1 MGVHCLQSSFAGGE
15 VSPAVQARIDS
26 PAYSSWLKTARNF
39 FVHPQGGASNR
50 PGTVFMG
57 RAKYAGKPCRVIPF
71 VLGESEAY
79 VLELGEKYL
88 RIYTASGQVLGE
100 DNTPYELATPYLA
113 DEVAQI
119 NYTQYDQ
126 TLFLVHAN
134 HPPKQ
139 LTRLAD
145 GTFTFT
151 EVPLKYGPFM
161 LSNTDESKKLRL
173 TPYNETASSD
183 GVSATLSFQPIVYPN
198 LAVLGYFNN
207 VWFYSASDY
216 GLDIAGIVA
225 AFNKEFAN
233 AGFSAANLG
242 GIIKIVSPQATG
254 GDCNGMQFVLE
265 YRNSF
270 TRPAVL
276 TVAQTLSGGAN
287 KGELIPSG
295 DDKFLLESDFDLFQ
309 PGHIGGK
316 FALTHAVESQYLS
329 GTLGYQSVSQTLK
342 SGGDWQL
349 RTSGGWTGQLVL
361 EKSED
366 GGKTWQKVKYFSRAN
381 GEENFNALGHLEDT
395 ADMYY
400 LRVRSLETS
409 GEAGFELQADAFIQ
423 EGVVTVEGYLNARQL
438 VVRPERQVALD
449 DWTSDW
455 AEGSF
460 SPFSGYPSC
469 VFFFQDRLGLAGT
482 KREAQTV
489 WFSKT
494 GAHSDFG
501 HSRGTL
507 TDNDAISVNLSGKKL
522 NAIHGAAVCG
532 RLLLFTAGSEWTLSC
547 SGALT
552 PTNIQVAQQGER
564 GASRTA
570 PVLVG
575 NRALFVQ
582 ARGGCVRDL
591 FYDYNTASYIGNDLT
606 LLAKHLFFNREVA
619 ELCYQQEPDN
629 LVWCVLDDGTALT
642 LTYLPEQN
650 LCAWT
655 RHDTQ
660 GLFKSVCCLPNRG
673 YDEVWFVVKRT
684 NGYFVERLARR
695 LGSKEPQDQV
705 FLDASV
711 SLKSETPFTRLG
723 GLSHLE
729 GLPVGVLADG
739 NVLAPQTVKNGEI
752 SLPRAVTCAHAG
764 LLFTAELVTLPPS
777 LSYGDGTAA
786 DRKRR
791 FSGVTVKM
799 LDSRGGLVGTDEAH
813 LTEIVQRTD
822 EPFNAPLALKTGDYV
837 LNLSGSHSLSPA
849 VVFRQ
854 TDPLPVTLLSFI
866 TR

>member
-1 MGVHCLQSSFAGGE
+1 MGVHCLQASFSGGE
-15 VSPAVQARIDS
+15 VSPSVQARIDS

-50 PGTVFMG
+50 TGTVFMG
-57 RAKYAGKPCRVIPF
+57 QAKYADKPCRVIPF
-71 VLGESEAY
+71 VLGENESY

-88 RIYTASGQVLGE
+88 RIYTPGGQLLTADG
-100 DNTPYELATPYLA
+100 TPYELATPYLA
-113 DEVAQI
+113 GEVAQV
-119 NYTQYDQ
+119 NYAQYDQ
-126 TLFLVHAN
+126 TLFLVHSN
-134 HPPKQ
+134 YPPKQ
-139 LTRLAD
+139 LTRLTD
-145 GTFTFT
+145 GTFELK

-173 TPYNETASSD
+173 IPYNEAASSD
-183 GVSATLSFQPIVYPN
+183 GAKATLTFQPIIYPN

-207 VWFYSASDY
+207 VWFYSGKDY
-216 GLDIAGIVA
+216 GLDIAALVS
-225 AFNKEFAN
+225 AFNQEFGAQ
-233 AGFSAANLG
+233 GFCAVNLG
-242 GIIKIVSPQATG
+242 GIIKIESPQATG
-254 GDCNGMQFVLE
+254 GACNGLQLVLE

-287 KGELIPSG
+287 KGELISSG
-295 DDKFLLESDFDLFQ
+295 ENKFLLESDFDFFQ
-309 PGHIGGK
+309 PGHVGGK
-316 FALTHAVESQYLS
+316 FALTHAVESQYLT
-329 GTLGYQSVSQTLK
+329 GTLGYQSVSKTLK
-342 SGGDWQL
+342 SGGSWQL
-349 RTSGGWTGQLVL
+349 RTSGVWSGQLVL
-361 EKSED
+361 EKSAD
-366 GGKTWQKVKYFSRAN
+366 GGKTWKKVKYFSRAD

-400 LRVRSLETS
+400 LRVSSGTIS

-423 EGVVTVEGYLNARQL
+423 EGIVTVEGYLNARQA
-438 VVRPERQVALD
+438 VVRTERQVAFP
-449 DWTSDW
+449 DWTDDW

-460 SPFSGYPSC
+460 SPLSGYPAC
-469 VFFFQDRLGLAGT
+469 VFFYQDRLGLAGT

-494 GAHSDFG
+494 GAHCDFG
-501 HSRGTL
+501 HSR
-507 TDNDAISVNLSGKKL
+507 DNLAANDSISVNLSGKKL

-532 RLLLFTAGSEWTLSC
+532 RLMLFTAGSEWTLSS

-570 PVLVG
+570 PILVG

-591 FYDYNTASYIGNDLT
+591 FYDYNTAAYIGNDLT

-660 GLFKSVCCLPNRG
+660 GLFKSVCCVPNRG
-673 YDEVWFVVKRT
+673 YDEVWFVVARS
-684 NGYFVERLARR
+684 NGYFVERLSRR

-729 GLPVGVLADG
+729 GLSVGILADG

-752 SLPRAVTCAHAG
+752 TLSRAVTCAHAG
-764 LLFTAELVTLPPS
+764 LLFTAELATLPPA
-777 LSYGDGTAA
+777 LAYADGTAA
-786 DRKRR
+786 DRKKR
-791 FSGVTVKM
+791 FSGVNVKL
-799 LDSRGGLVGTDEAH
+799 LDSRGGQIGTDETH
-813 LTEIVQRTD
+813 LTELLQRTD
-822 EPFNAPLALKTGDYV
+822 EPFNAPIALKTGDYV
-837 LNLSGSHSLSPA
+837 MSLSGSHTLLPS
-849 VVFRQ
+849 VIFRQ
-854 TDPLPVTLLSFI
+854 KDPLPVTLLSLI

>member
-1 MGVHCLQSSFAGGE
+1 MGVHCLQASFSGGE
-15 VSPAVQARIDS
+15 VSPSVQARIDS

-50 PGTVFMG
+50 TGTVFMG
-57 RAKYAGKPCRVIPF
+57 QAKYADKPCRVIPF
-71 VLGESEAY
+71 VLGENESY

-88 RIYTASGQVLGE
+88 RIYTPGGQLLTADG
-100 DNTPYELATPYLA
+100 TPYELATPYLA
-113 DEVAQI
+113 GEVAQI
-119 NYTQYDQ
+119 NYAQYDQ
-126 TLFLVHAN
+126 TLFLVHSN
-134 HPPKQ
+134 YPPKQ
-139 LTRLAD
+139 LTRLTD
-145 GTFTFT
+145 GTFELK

-173 TPYNETASSD
+173 IPYNEAASSD
-183 GVSATLSFQPIVYPN
+183 GVKATLTFQPIIYPN

-207 VWFYSASDY
+207 VWFYSGKDY
-216 GLDIAGIVA
+216 GLDIAALVS
-225 AFNKEFAN
+225 AFNQEFGAQ
-233 AGFSAANLG
+233 GFCAVNLG
-242 GIIKIVSPQATG
+242 GIIKIESPQANG
-254 GDCNGMQFVLE
+254 GDCNGIQLALE

-276 TVAQTLSGGAN
+276 TVAQALSGGAN

-295 DDKFLLESDFDLFQ
+295 ENKFLLESDFDFFQ
-309 PGHIGGK
+309 PGHTGGK
-316 FALTHAVESQYLS
+316 FALTHAVESQYLT
-329 GTLGYQSVSQTLK
+329 GTLGYQSVSKTLK
-342 SGGDWQL
+342 SGGSWQL
-349 RTSGGWTGQLVL
+349 RTSGVWTGQLVL
-361 EKSED
+361 EKSAD
-366 GGKTWQKVKYFSRAN
+366 GGKTWKKVKYFSRAD

-400 LRVRSLETS
+400 LRVSSNTLN

-423 EGVVTVEGYLNARQL
+423 EGIVTVEGYLNARQA
-438 VVRPERQVALD
+438 VVRTERQVAFP
-449 DWTSDW
+449 DWTDDW

-460 SPFSGYPSC
+460 SPLSGYPAC
-469 VFFFQDRLGLAGT
+469 VFFYQDRLGLAGT
-482 KREAQTV
+482 RREAQTV

-494 GAHSDFG
+494 GVHCDFG
-501 HSRGTL
+501 HSRDNL
-507 TDNDAISVNLSGKKL
+507 AANDAISVNLSGKKL

-532 RLLLFTAGSEWTLSC
+532 RLMLFTAGSEWTLSS

-570 PVLVG
+570 PILVG

-591 FYDYNTASYIGNDLT
+591 FYDYNTAAYIGNDLT

-629 LVWCVLDDGTALT
+629 LVWCVLDDGTVLT

-660 GLFKSVCCLPNRG
+660 GLFKSLCCVPNRG
-673 YDEVWFVVKRT
+673 YDEVWFVVARQ

-695 LGSKEPQDQV
+695 LASKEPQDQV

-729 GLPVGVLADG
+729 GLCVGVLADG
-739 NVLAPQTVKNGEI
+739 NVLSPQVVKNGEI
-752 SLPRAVTCAHAG
+752 TLPRAVTCAHAG
-764 LLFTAELVTLPPS
+764 LLFTAELATLPPA
-777 LSYGDGTAA
+777 LAYADGTAA
-786 DRKRR
+786 DRKKR
-791 FSGVTVKM
+791 FSGVSVKL
-799 LDSRGGLVGTDEAH
+799 LDSRGGQIGTDETH
-813 LTEIVQRTD
+813 LTELLQRTD
-822 EPFNAPLALKTGDYV
+822 EPFNAPIALKTGDYV
-837 LNLSGSHSLSPA
+837 MSLSGSHTLSPS
-849 VVFRQ
+849 VIFRQ
-854 TDPLPVTLLSFI
+854 TDPLPVTLLSLI

>member
-1 MGVHCLQSSFAGGE
+1 MGVHCLQASFSGGE

-50 PGTVFMG
+50 PGTIFMG
-57 RAKYAGKPCRVIPF
+57 QAKYKDKPCRVIPF
-71 VLGESEAY
+71 VLGENESY
-79 VLELGEKYL
+79 VLEFGEKYL
-88 RIYTASGQVLGE
+88 RIYTPGGQLLTAAGA
-100 DNTPYELATPYLA
+100 PYELATPYLA
-113 DEVAQI
+113 AEVAQV
-119 NYTQYDQ
+119 NYAQYDQ
-126 TLFLVHAN
+126 TLFLVHSN
-134 HPPKQ
+134 YPPKQ
-139 LTRLAD
+139 LTRLTD
-145 GTFTFT
+145 GTFELK

-173 TPYNETASSD
+173 IPYNEAASSD
-183 GVSATLSFQPIVYPN
+183 GVKATLTFQPIIYPN

-207 VWFYSASDY
+207 VWFYSGKDY
-216 GLDIAGIVA
+216 GFDIAALVS
-225 AFNKEFAN
+225 AFNQEFGAQ
-233 AGFSAANLG
+233 GFSAVNLG
-242 GIIKIVSPQATG
+242 GIIKIESPQATG
-254 GDCNGMQFVLE
+254 GACNGLQLVLE

-276 TVAQTLSGGAN
+276 TVAQALSGGAN

-295 DDKFLLESDFDLFQ
+295 ENKFLLESDFDFFQ
-309 PGHIGGK
+309 PGHTGGK
-316 FALTHAVESQYLS
+316 FALTHAVESQYLT
-329 GTLGYQSVSQTLK
+329 GTLGYQSVSKTLK
-342 SGGDWQL
+342 SGGSWQL
-349 RTSGGWTGQLVL
+349 RTSGVWSGQLVL
-361 EKSED
+361 EKSAD
-366 GGKTWQKVKYFSRAN
+366 GGKTWKKVKYFSRAD

-400 LRVRSLETS
+400 LRVSSNTLN

-423 EGVVTVEGYLNARQL
+423 EGIVTVEGYLNARQA
-438 VVRPERQVALD
+438 VVRTERQVAFP
-449 DWTSDW
+449 DWTDDW

-460 SPFSGYPSC
+460 SPLSGYPAC
-469 VFFFQDRLGLAGT
+469 VFFYQDRLGLAGT
-482 KREAQTV
+482 RREAQTV

-494 GAHSDFG
+494 GAHCDFG
-501 HSRGTL
+501 HSRDNL
-507 TDNDAISVNLSGKKL
+507 AANDAISVNLSGKKL

-532 RLLLFTAGSEWTLSC
+532 RLMLFTAGSEWTLSS

-570 PVLVG
+570 PILVG

-591 FYDYNTASYIGNDLT
+591 FYDYNTAAYIGNDLT

-660 GLFKSVCCLPNRG
+660 GLFKSVCCVPNRG
-673 YDEVWFVVKRT
+673 YDEVWFVVARQ

-695 LGSKEPQDQV
+695 LASKEPQDQV

-729 GLPVGVLADG
+729 GLCVGVLADG
-739 NVLAPQTVKNGEI
+739 NVLSPQVVKNGEI
-752 SLPRAVTCAHAG
+752 TLPRAVTCAHAG
-764 LLFTAELVTLPPS
+764 LLFTAELATLPPA
-777 LSYGDGTAA
+777 LVYADGTAA
-786 DRKRR
+786 DRKKR
-791 FSGVTVKM
+791 FSGVSVKL
-799 LDSRGGLVGTDEAH
+799 LDSRGGQIGTDETH
-813 LTEIVQRTD
+813 LTELLQRTD
-822 EPFNAPLALKTGDYV
+822 EPFNAPIALKTGDYV
-837 LNLSGSHSLSPA
+837 MSLSGSHTLSPS
-849 VVFRQ
+849 VIFRQ
-854 TDPLPVTLLSFI
+854 TDPLPVTLLSLI

>member
-1 MGVHCLQSSFAGGE
+1 MGGHYLQASFSGGE
-15 VSPAVQARIDS
+15 VSPSVRARIDS
-26 PAYSSWLKTARNF
+26 PAYSTWLKTARNF

-57 RAKYAGKPCRVIPF
+57 RAKYADKFCRILPF

-88 RIYTASGQVLGE
+88 RLYTSGGLLLSADGA
-100 DNTPYELATPYLA
+100 PYELATPYLA

-119 NYTQYDQ
+119 NYAQYDQ
-126 TLFLVHAN
+126 TLFLVHSN

-139 LTRLAD
+139 LTRLTD
-145 GTFTFT
+145 GTFEFKD
-151 EVPLKYGPFM
+151 VPLKYGPFM
-161 LSNTDESKKLRL
+161 LANTEEGKKLRL
-173 TPYNETASSD
+173 APYNETSSSA
-183 GVSATLSFQPIVYPN
+183 GVSASLSFQPVIYPN

-207 VWFYSASDY
+207 VWFYSGKDY
-216 GLDIAGIVA
+216 GLDVSALVA
-225 AFNKEFAN
+225 AFNQEFGAQ
-233 AGFSAANLG
+233 GFSATALG
-242 GIIKIVSPQATG
+242 GIIKIESPQPTG
-254 GDCNGMQFVLE
+254 GDCNGIQLVLE

-287 KGELIPSG
+287 KGEVIPSSN
-295 DDKFLLESDFDLFQ
+295 DTFLLESDFDLFQ
-309 PGHIGGK
+309 PGHLGGK

-329 GTLGYQSVSQTLK
+329 GTLGYQTASQTLK

-349 RTSGGWTGQLVL
+349 RTSGAWTGQLAL
-361 EKSED
+361 EKSAD
-366 GGKTWQKVKYFSRAN
+366 GGKTWQKVKYFSRAD
-381 GEENFNALGHLEDT
+381 GEENFTVLGHLEDT
-395 ADMYY
+395 ADMYL
-400 LRVRSLETS
+400 LRVCSLDLS

-423 EGVVTVEGYLNARQL
+423 EGVVTVEGYLNARQV
-438 VVRPERQVALD
+438 VVRRERQVALD
-449 DWTSDW
+449 TWTDDW

-460 SPFSGYPSC
+460 SPLSGYPAC
-469 VFFFQDRLGLAGT
+469 VFFYQDRLGLAGT

-507 TDNDAISVNLSGKKL
+507 ADNDAISVNLSGKKL

-532 RLLLFTAGSEWTLSC
+532 RLMLFTAGSEWTLS
-547 SGALT
+547 SAGALT
-552 PTNIQVAQQGER
+552 PSNIQVAQQGVR

-570 PVLVG
+570 PLLVG

-606 LLAKHLFFNREVA
+606 LLAKHLFFNREVT

-660 GLFKSVCCLPNRG
+660 GLFKSVCCVPNRG
-673 YDEVWFVVKRT
+673 YDEVWFVVARE

-705 FLDASV
+705 FLDSSV
-711 SLKSETPFTRLG
+711 SLKSETPFTRLD

-729 GLPVGVLADG
+729 GTAVGLLADG
-739 NVLAPQTVKNGEI
+739 NVLPPQTVKNGEI
-752 SLPRAVTCAHAG
+752 ILPRAVNTVHAG
-764 LLFTAELVTLPPS
+764 LLFTAELATLPTA
-777 LSYGDGTAA
+777 LSYADGTAA

-791 FSGVTVKM
+791 ISGVTVKM
-799 LDSRGGLVGTDEAH
+799 LDSRGGQIGTEET
-813 LTEIVQRTD
+813 LLNEIVQRTV
-822 EPFNAPLALKTGDYV
+822 EPFNSPLALKSGDYLFPLAGLHTLAPSV
-837 LNLSGSHSLSPA
+837 I
-849 VVFRQ
+849 FRQ

>member
-1 MGVHCLQSSFAGGE
+1 MGVHCLQASFSGGE

-50 PGTVFMG
+50 PGTIFMG
-57 RAKYAGKPCRVIPF
+57 QAKYKDKPCRVIPF
-71 VLGESEAY
+71 VLGENESY

-88 RIYTASGQVLGE
+88 RIYTPGGQLLTADG
-100 DNTPYELATPYLA
+100 TPYELATPYLA
-113 DEVAQI
+113 GEVAQI
-119 NYTQYDQ
+119 NYAQYDQ
-126 TLFLVHAN
+126 TLFLVHS
-134 HPPKQ
+134 HYPPKQ
-139 LTRLAD
+139 LTRLTD
-145 GTFTFT
+145 GSFEFK

-173 TPYNETASSD
+173 IPYNEAASSD
-183 GVSATLSFQPIVYPN
+183 GAKATLTFQPIIYPN

-207 VWFYSASDY
+207 VWFYSGKDY
-216 GLDIAGIVA
+216 GFDIAALVE
-225 AFNKEFAN
+225 AFNREFGAQ
-233 AGFSAANLG
+233 GFCAVNLG
-242 GIIKIVSPQATG
+242 GIIKIESPQANG
-254 GDCNGMQFVLE
+254 GDCNGIQLALE

-295 DDKFLLESDFDLFQ
+295 ENRFLLESDFDFFQ
-309 PGHIGGK
+309 PGHAGGK
-316 FALTHAVESQYLS
+316 FALTHAVESQYLT
-329 GTLGYQSVSQTLK
+329 GTLGYQSVSKTLK
-342 SGGDWQL
+342 SGGSWQL
-349 RTSGGWTGQLVL
+349 RTSGVWSGQLVL
-361 EKSED
+361 EKSAD
-366 GGKTWQKVKYFSRAN
+366 GGKTWKKVKYFSRAD

-400 LRVRSLETS
+400 LRVSSGTLS

-423 EGVVTVEGYLNARQL
+423 EGIVTVEGYLNARQA
-438 VVRPERQVALD
+438 VVRTERQVAFP
-449 DWTSDW
+449 DWTDDW

-460 SPFSGYPSC
+460 SPLSGYPAC
-469 VFFFQDRLGLAGT
+469 VFFYQDRLGLAGT
-482 KREAQTV
+482 RREAQTV

-494 GAHSDFG
+494 GAHCDFG
-501 HSRGTL
+501 HSR
-507 TDNDAISVNLSGKKL
+507 DNLAANDSISVNLSGKKL

-532 RLLLFTAGSEWTLSC
+532 RLMLFTAGSEWTLSS

-570 PVLVG
+570 PILVG

-591 FYDYNTASYIGNDLT
+591 FYDYNTAAYIGNDLT

-660 GLFKSVCCLPNRG
+660 GLFKSLCCVPNRG
-673 YDEVWFVVKRT
+673 YDEVWFVVARQ

-695 LGSKEPQDQV
+695 LASKEPQDQV

-729 GLPVGVLADG
+729 GLCVGVLADG
-739 NVLAPQTVKNGEI
+739 NVLSPQVVKNGEI
-752 SLPRAVTCAHAG
+752 TLPRAVTCAHAG
-764 LLFTAELVTLPPS
+764 LLFTAELATLPPA
-777 LSYGDGTAA
+777 LAYADGTAA
-786 DRKRR
+786 DRKKR
-791 FSGVTVKM
+791 FSGVSVKL
-799 LDSRGGLVGTDEAH
+799 LDSRGGQIGTDETH
-813 LTEIVQRTD
+813 LTELLQRSD
-822 EPFNAPLALKTGDYV
+822 EPFNAPIALKTGDYV
-837 LNLSGSHSLSPA
+837 MSLSGSHTLSPS
-849 VVFRQ
+849 VIFRQ
-854 TDPLPVTLLSFI
+854 KDPLPVTLLSLI